1 MHGLGDPATLKAL
14 SLKIGSD
21 AGVQV
26 LRACEHAGMHAS
38 QLPQSVPAS
47 AYSSSS
53 IDPPFLKVL
62 YAPADLRKPAEIR
75 SMVKSAADTLGG
87 KLDILGE
94 HMMGL
99 CPCSTRWHGALS
111 DPAIPPTFVQ

>member
-1 MHGLGDPATLKAL
+1 
-14 SLKIGSD
+14 
-21 AGVQV
+21 
-26 LRACEHAGMHAS
+26 MHAS

-47 AYSSSS
+47 SYSSSS

-75 SMVKSAADTLGG
+75 SMVKSAADTFGG

-94 HMMGL
+94 HMMGA
-99 CPCSTRWHGALS
+99 CRCV
-111 DPAIPPTFVQ
+111 VQHTVARGSL